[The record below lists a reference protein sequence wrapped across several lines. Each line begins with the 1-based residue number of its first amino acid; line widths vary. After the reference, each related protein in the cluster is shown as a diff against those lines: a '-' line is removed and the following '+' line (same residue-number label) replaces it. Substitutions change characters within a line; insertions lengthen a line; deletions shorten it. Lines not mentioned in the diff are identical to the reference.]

1 VVSQTVLTEMAPSMT
16 TVTILGTAN
25 FARVEGWLTYEMRE
39 WWNSVGKGLYPNIT
53 LQSDTENVFP
63 DFYLM
68 WNWTADEVYIGIK
81 DYRYFTED
89 GLAVFTHAEYSNHQP
104 DVKAFQKAIDFIH
117 RWATGQ
123 TVEKEFS
130 FMLLEWVSVGKE
142 SEAAT

>member
-1 VVSQTVLTEMAPSMT
+1 MT

-39 WWNSVGKGLYPNIT
+39 WWNNVGKRLYPNIT
-53 LQSDTENVFP
+53 LLRDTENVFP
-63 DFYLM
+63 DFYLL

-81 DYRYFTED
+81 DYRYWAD
-89 GLAVFTHAEYSNHQP
+89 GLAVYAHAEYSDEQP

-123 TVEKEFS
+123 TAKKEFS
-130 FMLLEWVSVGKE
+130 FMPLEWANGTGLAISAGADPLPAWE
-142 SEAAT
+142 

>member
-1 VVSQTVLTEMAPSMT
+1 MT
-16 TVTILGTAN
+16 TVGILGTAN

-39 WWNSVGKGLYPNIT
+39 WWNETGKGLYPNIM
-53 LQSDTENVFP
+53 LLSDTEDVSP

-81 DYRYFTED
+81 DYRYWLED
-89 GLAVFTHAEYSNHQP
+89 GLAVFTHAESSDEQP

-123 TVEKEFS
+123 AAEKEFS
-130 FMLLEWVSVGKE
+130 FMPLEWGQRNE
-142 SEAAT
+142 SRAVN

>member
-1 VVSQTVLTEMAPSMT
+1 MT

-39 WWNSVGKGLYPNIT
+39 WWNSTGKGLYPNIT
-53 LQSDTENVFP
+53 LLHDTENVFP

-81 DYRYFTED
+81 DYRYWFED
-89 GLAVFTHAEYSNHQP
+89 GLAVFTHVEYSDVQP
-104 DVKAFQKAIDFIH
+104 DVKSFQKAIDFID

-130 FMLLEWVSVGKE
+130 FMPLEWATE
-142 SEAAT
+142 SYKVEQQFLSAIECRE

>member
-1 VVSQTVLTEMAPSMT
+1 MT

-53 LQSDTENVFP
+53 LLSDTGNVLP

-81 DYRYFTED
+81 DYRYLAD
-89 GLAVFTHAEYSNHQP
+89 GQAVFTHAEYSDEQP
-104 DVKAFQKAIDFIH
+104 DVKAFQKAIDFID

-130 FMLLEWVSVGKE
+130 FMPLEWASVGNE
-142 SEAAT
+142 LEAGN

>member
-1 VVSQTVLTEMAPSMT
+1 MT

-39 WWNSVGKGLYPNIT
+39 WWNSAGKSLYQNIT
-53 LQSDTENVFP
+53 LLSDTENVFP

-81 DYRYFTED
+81 DYRYFAD
-89 GLAVFTHAEYSNHQP
+89 GLAVFTHAEYSDIQP
-104 DVKAFQKAIDFIH
+104 DVKVFQKAIDFID

-130 FMLLEWVSVGKE
+130 FMPLEWATE
-142 SEAAT
+142 SYKVEQQFLSAIECRE

>member
-1 VVSQTVLTEMAPSMT
+1 MT

-39 WWNSVGKGLYPNIT
+39 WWNSAGKSLYQNIT
-53 LQSDTENVFP
+53 LLSDTENVFP

-81 DYRYFTED
+81 DYRYLAD
-89 GLAVFTHAEYSNHQP
+89 GLAVFTHAEYSDEQP

-117 RWATGQ
+117 RWITGQ
-123 TVEKEFS
+123 ADEKEFS

-142 SEAAT
+142 SEAVT

>member
-1 VVSQTVLTEMAPSMT
+1 MG
-16 TVTILGTAN
+16 ILGTAN

-39 WWNSVGKGLYPNIT
+39 WWNETGKGLYPNIM
-53 LQSDTENVFP
+53 LLSDTEDVSP

-81 DYRYFTED
+81 DYRYWLED
-89 GLAVFTHAEYSNHQP
+89 GLAVFTHAESSDEQP

-123 TVEKEFS
+123 AVEKELS
-130 FMLLEWVSVGKE
+130 FMPLEWGQRNE
-142 SEAAT
+142 SRAVN

>member
-1 VVSQTVLTEMAPSMT
+1 MT

-25 FARVEGWLTYEMRE
+25 FARVEGWLTYPMRE
-39 WWNSVGKGLYPNIT
+39 WWNNTGKRLYPNIT
-53 LQSDTENVFP
+53 LLSDTENVLP

-81 DYRYFTED
+81 DYRYLAN
-89 GLAVFTHAEYSNHQP
+89 GLAVFTHAEYSDEQP

-123 TVEKEFS
+123 TVEKEFG
-130 FMLLEWVSVGKE
+130 FMPLEWKTLPLKKQINYVLP
-142 SEAAT
+142 TF